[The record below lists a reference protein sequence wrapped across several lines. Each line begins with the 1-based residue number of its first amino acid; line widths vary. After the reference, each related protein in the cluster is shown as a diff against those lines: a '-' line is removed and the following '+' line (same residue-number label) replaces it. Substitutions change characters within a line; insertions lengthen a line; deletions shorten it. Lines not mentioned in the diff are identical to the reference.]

1 MPHLDPIL
9 EATRRRL
16 ASLRR
21 RVLTDL
27 ESEARDQDPPRDFLS
42 AIRSSGV
49 SLIAEIKRR
58 SPSAGDLRVG
68 AKAGELAAA
77 YKKGGARALSVLTEP
92 SFFSGTTQDLRE
104 ARESSDL
111 PVLRKDFVIHP
122 FQVVES
128 RAEGADAV
136 LLIVTAI
143 EDPALLSEMANVAAN
158 LGMAALIE
166 VHDESELDTALE
178 LQPPLI
184 GINQRNLRTLKIERG
199 LAGRLR
205 SRIPED
211 VAVVAESGIS
221 SREDVAEL
229 EAAGVDA
236 VLVGEFLMRSED
248 PASAAASLLGASLD

>member
-16 ASLRR
+16 GSLRR

-42 AIRSSGV
+42 AVRHEGI
-49 SLIAEIKRR
+49 SLVAEIKRR
-58 SPSAGDLRVG
+58 SPSAGDLKVT
-68 AKAGELAAA
+68 AKAGELATA

-92 SFFSGTTQDLRE
+92 SFFSGTTEDLKE
-104 ARESSDL
+104 ARRASGL

-122 FQVVES
+122 FQVLES

-143 EDPALLSEMANVAAN
+143 DDPVLLTEMANVAAN
-158 LGMAALIE
+158 LGMAAIVE
-166 VHDESELDTALE
+166 VHDESELETALE
-178 LQPPLI
+178 LKPQLI
-184 GINQRNLRTLKIERG
+184 GINQRNLRSLKVERG
-199 LAGRLR
+199 LALQLR
-205 SRIPED
+205 PRIPQD
-211 VAVVAESGIS
+211 VAVIAESGIS

-236 VLVGEFLMRSED
+236 VLVGEYLMRSDD
-248 PASAAASLLGASLD
+248 PESAAARLLSD